1 MKFKINKSGFLEIK
15 RAGKW
20 KKQFCPFAE
29 SGDGGATPDPCGDW
43 CPNFGFLLLG
53 LCCHEEPEMEALLFD
68 FFDKRGALPDY
79 RGQPKAQALSQGK
92 RAYAQQMATNPACR
106 AR

>member
-1 MKFKINKSGFLEIK
+1 MEFKIDKSGFLEIK

-43 CPNFGFLLLG
+43 CP
-53 LCCHEEPEMEALLFD
+53 LFD
-68 FFDKRGALPDY
+68 EPTGASLIV
-79 RGQPKAQALSQGK
+79 LSLCHGRRLESVPQDFIDE
-92 RAYAQQMATNPACR
+92 REAPE
-106 AR
+106 

>member
-53 LCCHEEPEMEALLFD
+53 LCCHEPEMEALLFD

-79 RGQPKAQALSQGK
+79 RGPTQSPREGGGQK
-92 RAYAQQMATNPACR
+92 
-106 AR
+106 